1 MAAVFAVCSM
11 IILILI
17 YAPSYIGRGNY
28 VNLAIPTAV
37 CCALILCSI
46 PVLRYIKKVWSGN
59 MDAGYFQAANL
70 LAVFSMVAFI
80 LIRLPEY
87 ISHGLYVRAA
97 ALLVCCLGAIL
108 IMILLMLRV
117 KKIST
122 LAFFIP
128 AVIFI
133 LYTAGTI
140 FLGGSFYYFLIYLVI
155 CGIGAAYCDYKKFF
169 WFLILAHGAVLI
181 LILLGAPLSNEDIS
195 FSDMLV
201 NWIATVY
208 VSIFSLMLSRFST
221 EKSSRSS
228 RALNTFSTLMTTT
241 PNLVALVDG
250 MSRVM
255 YISRPL
261 AVLAHIEDYEMAAGR
276 PLIDLFP
283 EMDMKLMICDV
294 LNAGG
299 FYEDTRELT
308 LNGEIRHFKII
319 ADNLHGTL
327 GGKFIDI
334 SDITPIVQAKFE
346 AERSA
351 EAKSV
356 FLANTSHEIRTPM
369 NAILGVA
376 ELMLRKEL
384 PQDVREDAAAIRQAG
399 SNLLSII
406 NDILDFSKIESG
418 KMEIVPAEYEFASLV
433 NDVVGIIRTR
443 LIEKD
448 ILFTVNLDSK
458 LPRGLVGDEARVR
471 QILLNLLSN
480 AVKYTREGTIALTVE
495 GTWDPDGSVA
505 LCFEISD
512 TGVGIKAE
520 DMGKLFGDFSRLD
533 THKNR
538 GVEGTGLGLAIS
550 RNLCRMMGG
559 DIRVRSAYGK
569 GSTFTAVLPQK
580 IKAPE
585 PFAAVRSPETKQVL
599 IYETRVPYADSIVRS
614 VENLGVRCTFANIWE
629 DFTQHLENGRY
640 PFIFA
645 PGHLFEKVYETA
657 GQLAPESALILLAE
671 FGELI
676 VRNNVCSIA
685 MPAHSLSIAN
695 ALNGMAGDAAG
706 DRIKD
711 SGVRFIMP
719 EARILI
725 VDDIATNLKVAAGL
739 LAPYRARVDCR
750 EGGLEAIERTRESP
764 YDLIFMDH
772 MMPGM
777 DGIEAAAAIRA
788 LPGGRFR
795 EVPIIALTANAVSGM
810 REMFLENGFQDYL
823 AKPIEISK
831 LNEIVAKW
839 IPPEKQERLVETEE
853 RAPASRGTD
862 FAPPEPEL
870 AIDGVD
876 TARGVAMTGGS
887 ARQYQEVL
895 ALYCRDAAERLELL
909 REAPD
914 EAHLAL
920 FITQVHALKSAS
932 ASIGAA
938 ALSERAAELEAAGR
952 RGDLDFVREN
962 LGGFHEALALL
973 VSHIRAALSAA
984 KERRKADRRKAP
996 GSDRREGN
1004 ERRSGMDRRELAE
1017 TGAAAVDGA
1026 AAGVDAAGADDALT
1040 PDQAALLR
1048 LKKALEAERV
1058 GEADGAV
1065 KDLLRRWVGTTT
1077 GETLSRIED
1086 CVLVSD
1092 FQEAADIMDELL
1104 EGRFHG

>member
-1 MAAVFAVCSM
+1 MAAVFAICSM
-11 IILILI
+11 VILILI
-17 YAPSYIGRGNY
+17 YMPDYIGGGNY
-28 VNLAIPTAV
+28 FNIVVPIAI

-46 PVLRYIKKVWSGN
+46 PVLRYIKKVWSN
-59 MDAGYFQAANL
+59 SLDAGYFQAANL
-70 LAVFSMVAFI
+70 LAIFSLVAFI

-87 ISHGLYVRAA
+87 ISRGFYVRAA
-97 ALLVCCLGAIL
+97 ALLVCCLGAIM
-108 IMILLMLRV
+108 IMILLMLRA

-128 AVIFI
+128 ATIFI
-133 LYTAGTI
+133 LYTAGTV

-155 CGIGAAYCDYKKFF
+155 CGIGAVYCDYKKFF
-169 WFLILAHGAVLI
+169 KFLLLGHSAVFV
-181 LILLGAPLSNEDIS
+181 LILLGAALSNEDMS
-195 FSDMLV
+195 LSDMMV
-201 NWIATVY
+201 NWIAAVY
-208 VSIFSLMLSRFST
+208 VSIFFLMLSRFST

-228 RALNTFSTLMTTT
+228 KALNTFNTLMATT
-241 PNLVALVDG
+241 PNMVALVDG
-250 MSRVM
+250 MSRVT

-283 EMDMKLMICDV
+283 EMSMKRMICDV

-299 FYEDTRELT
+299 FYEDTWELI
-308 LNGEIRHFKII
+308 LNGENRYFKVI
-319 ADNLHGTL
+319 ADNLHGDL
-327 GGKFIDI
+327 PGKFIDI
-334 SDITPIVQAKFE
+334 SDITPIVRAKFE

-369 NAILGVA
+369 NAILGMA

-384 PQDVREDAAAIRQAG
+384 PPDIREEAIAIRQAG

-418 KMEIVPAEYEFASLV
+418 KLEIVPTEYEFASLM
-433 NDVVGIIRTR
+433 NDVIGIIRTR
-443 LIEKD
+443 LTEKD
-448 ILFTVNLDSK
+448 VLFTVNLDGK
-458 LPRGLVGDEARVR
+458 LPRALVGDEARAR

-480 AVKYTREGTIALTVE
+480 AVKYTRDGMISLAVE
-495 GTWDPDGSVA
+495 GIQKSDDTVT
-505 LCFEISD
+505 LYFEVSD
-512 TGVGIKAE
+512 TGIGIKEE
-520 DMGKLFGDFSRLD
+520 DMDKLFGDFSRLD
-533 THKNR
+533 THKNQ
-538 GVEGTGLGLAIS
+538 GIEGTGLGLAIS

-559 DIRVRSAYGK
+559 DIHVRSEYGE
-569 GSTFTAVLPQK
+569 GSVFTAVLPQR
-580 IKAPE
+580 IKESE
-585 PFAAVRSPETKQVL
+585 PFAAVRSPKTKRVL
-599 IYETRVPYADSIVRS
+599 LYETRVPYADSIARS
-614 VENLGVRCTFANIWE
+614 LENLGVHCTLTAFWE
-629 DFTQHLENGRY
+629 DFIKALETGRY
-640 PFIFA
+640 PFIFT
-645 PGHLFEKVYETA
+645 PGHLFEKVYETVV
-657 GQLAPESALILLAE
+657 QLAPESTLILLME

-695 ALNGMAGDAAG
+695 ALNGTVGDAAG

-750 EGGLEAIERTRESP
+750 EGGLEAIERARESP

-788 LPGGRFR
+788 LPGGRFQN
-795 EVPIIALTANAVSGM
+795 VPIIALTANAVSGM

-839 IPPEKQERLVETEE
+839 ILPEKQERLVEPEE
-853 RAPASRGTD
+853 RAPASRGTV
-862 FAPPEPEL
+862 FTYPEPEL

-887 ARQYQEVL
+887 TRQYQEVL

-914 EAHLAL
+914 ETDLAL

-938 ALSERAAELEAAGR
+938 ALSEKAAELETAGK
-952 RGDLDFVREN
+952 RGDSVFIRVRLNDFLME
-962 LGGFHEALALL
+962 LTALTQRIGRALPMRQTDEPV
-973 VSHIRAALSAA
+973 VSDANIDAAALTKLKKSL
-984 KERRKADRRKAP
+984 KAQSIGTVDAIIGELTGRSYNAEIREAISKLSEYVLT
-996 GSDRREGN
+996 SDF
-1004 ERRSGMDRRELAE
+1004 
-1017 TGAAAVDGA
+1017 DGA
-1026 AAGVDAAGADDALT
+1026 IHIIDS
-1040 PDQAALLR
+1040 LLR
-1048 LKKALEAERV
+1048 EVQDER
-1058 GEADGAV
+1058 E
-1065 KDLLRRWVGTTT
+1065 
-1077 GETLSRIED
+1077 
-1086 CVLVSD
+1086 
-1092 FQEAADIMDELL
+1092 
-1104 EGRFHG
+1104 